1 LAGALEEVGPLMRLG
16 IRTAALCFCVV
27 ALAACGNPS
36 KQDMD
41 ELRNQQ
47 RQILAKLG
55 DIEKKLEG
63 GAGREAR
70 EPREPRGRTGPDPEK
85 VHEIPV
91 GKSPVKGPEA
101 APVTIVEFSDY
112 QCPFC
117 SRADP
122 MIEEVIKAYPT
133 QVRLVYKNL
142 PLISIHPFALGAAQA
157 AVAAQKQGKFWEMHD
172 LLFSNQRALQPEKLK
187 EYATQLGL
195 DAAKFEAD
203 MNSDETKSA
212 IQEDMRLAQ
221 TVGVRGTPTMFVNG
235 KLVVNR
241 SVDGFKQTVDAA
253 LKEKPKG

>member
-1 LAGALEEVGPLMRLG
+1 MRLG
-16 IRTAALCFCVV
+16 IRTAVFCFSLL
-27 ALAACGNPS
+27 ALAACNDSS
-36 KQDMD
+36 KDMD
-41 ELRNQQ
+41 ELRSQQ

-63 GAGREAR
+63 GAAR

-85 VHEIPV
+85 VQDIPV
-91 GKSPVKGPEA
+91 GKSPMKGPEA

-117 SRADP
+117 SRAEP
-122 MIEEVIKAYPT
+122 MIDEVIKAYPT

-142 PLISIHPFALGAAQA
+142 PLVSIHPFALGAAQA

-203 MNSDETKSA
+203 MSSDETKSA

-235 KLVVNR
+235 KLLVNR

-253 LKEKPKG
+253 LKEKAKS